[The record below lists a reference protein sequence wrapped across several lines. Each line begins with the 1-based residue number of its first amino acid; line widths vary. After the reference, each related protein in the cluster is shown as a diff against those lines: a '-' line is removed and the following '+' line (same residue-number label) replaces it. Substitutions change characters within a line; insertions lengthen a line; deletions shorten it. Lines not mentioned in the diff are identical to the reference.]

1 MKENTEGPTETPK
14 EDAAKENPL
23 AKELEA
29 KKKENL
35 DVTVGRERA
44 CENYHTMTDS
54 LDRID

>member
-35 DVTVGRERA
+35 EVTVG
-44 CENYHTMTDS
+44 HKKSMLTQVDK
-54 LDRID
+54 D